1 MLGICGIREAVMPGL
16 YESSDVIGTLTKAA
30 SEETGL
36 PQSVKVIAGAGDNA
50 AAAIGTGTV
59 ARANAIFRLV
69 HQEQCSFHRINFR
82 WTTITRFIPL
92 RMPTVNIISWAV
104 CLVPHRAINGGLRR
118 YLERRIMRVVKRTYK
133 TLVKIMSSFCLILWA
148 SALLIIIRMC
158 EEHL

>member
-1 MLGICGIREAVMPGL
+1 MLPKDYIAYKLTGIHSTDVSDASGMLLLDVKNRCWSEEMLGICGIREAVMPGL

-104 CLVPHRAINGGLRR
+104 CLV
-118 YLERRIMRVVKRTYK
+118 RIVQ
-133 TLVKIMSSFCLILWA
+133 
-148 SALLIIIRMC
+148 
-158 EEHL
+158 